1 MAITMALGVIAKKLR
16 LMGMTITGHMS
27 SSFRPPMP
35 PVPGQVRWFQLST
48 LMGVMIL
55 IGTLI
60 VGIVLATG
68 VVPSYWNHSIANGL
82 NQAQPGSALLA
93 QLGVVKSFHFWL
105 NPLRLVGMSFL
116 FTAITIALTVIIGT
130 LRQQAKLLV
139 GFFYQA
145 SS

>member
-1 MAITMALGVIAKKLR
+1 
-16 LMGMTITGHMS
+16 
-27 SSFRPPMP
+27 
-35 PVPGQVRWFQLST
+35 
-48 LMGVMIL
+48 
-55 IGTLI
+55 
-60 VGIVLATG
+60 
-68 VVPSYWNHSIANGL
+68 L

-116 FTAITIALTVIIGT
+116 FTAITIALAGIVGT

-139 GFFYQA
+139 GFLYQA